1 MTMSWAARLARG
13 LTPARV
19 HRSSALANHRDAR
32 GSSRFR
38 CASSD
43 AAGPNV
49 DGAHVKRYE
58 VTASGAGGA
67 TAATVRGHTIRTD
80 LPRKMGGADEH
91 PQPVELLVA
100 ALIGCEQA
108 TAAFVA
114 RHMTPR
120 LALAGLT
127 FEYVARRDERGA
139 TSLPL
144 HAPIPVP
151 ARLTGVTGVATVHL
165 VRGAG
170 PETAERVDELR
181 RLTEERCPVAST
193 LRAGGCEL
201 DVRWRLAGE

>member
-1 MTMSWAARLARG
+1 M
-13 LTPARV
+13 
-19 HRSSALANHRDAR
+19 
-32 GSSRFR
+32 
-38 CASSD
+38 
-43 AAGPNV
+43 

-201 DVRWRLAGE
+201 DVRWRLARE

>member
-1 MTMSWAARLARG
+1 MWPDQTWTGRTSSGTKSPRLAPG
-13 LTPARV
+13 
-19 HRSSALANHRDAR
+19 RDR
-32 GSSRFR
+32 R
-38 CASSD
+38 D
-43 AAGPNV
+43 GP
-49 DGAHVKRYE
+49 GAHDTHRPPE
-58 VTASGAGGA
+58 E
-67 TAATVRGHTIRTD
+67 D
-80 LPRKMGGADEH
+80 GGADEH

-144 HAPIPVP
+144 HAPLPVP

-181 RLTEERCPVAST
+181 RLTEESVRWPRRCERGMRAGRPVAPGRGVT
-193 LRAGGCEL
+193 LGL
-201 DVRWRLAGE
+201 VVI

>member
-1 MTMSWAARLARG
+1 M
-13 LTPARV
+13 
-19 HRSSALANHRDAR
+19 
-32 GSSRFR
+32 
-38 CASSD
+38 
-43 AAGPNV
+43 
-49 DGAHVKRYE
+49 
-58 VTASGAGGA
+58 
-67 TAATVRGHTIRTD
+67 
-80 LPRKMGGADEH
+80 
-91 PQPVELLVA
+91 ELLVA

-144 HAPIPVP
+144 HAPPPVP
-151 ARLTGVTGVATVHL
+151 ARLTGVTGIATVHL